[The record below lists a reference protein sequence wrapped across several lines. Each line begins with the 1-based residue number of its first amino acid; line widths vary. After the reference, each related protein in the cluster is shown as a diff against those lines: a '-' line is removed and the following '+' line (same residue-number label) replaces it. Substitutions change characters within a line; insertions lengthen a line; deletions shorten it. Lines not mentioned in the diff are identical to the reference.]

1 MTSVQTESEI
11 LDTHIKLT
19 TGEKVDCFIRRH
31 WAELV
36 PRLAMPV
43 AVALI
48 SLAVILFRSMG
59 GLLVVDVPPL
69 RFNPTAN
76 YAVTFDLPNLA
87 LFVLILIAISL
98 SYYMYIE
105 WNDDYLIL
113 TNQRVITW
121 HRVLLGRHSQSQ
133 IAIEDIQS
141 VTSSTATYLQQW
153 LNYGTIII
161 TSASYGTKLVFK
173 RASDPR
179 EMQRRIDARV
189 KAFRQQQTHEDYRSL
204 IEANVYGQDI
214 PKPVA
219 PSRDLSKLNPPIIRW
234 LVRENPHIN
243 TQTGTI
249 TWRKHWVYIPIMLL
263 PPFSFLVISFSAV
276 AVMNQLV
283 YFHILDLVLFSIGVV
298 AFFLIWAWYEIEDER
313 NELYIL
319 TTSQVIEVEKKP
331 LGPEKRNTAGLD
343 KITNVTYRTDLISRI
358 FGYGNVIIDTAG
370 EARIT
375 FQRLPTPEE
384 VVATVNEYISR
395 YKKAE
400 RERNLQ
406 ETLTLIRHYHES
418 IQPHHEQAK
427 PTNGEGISVGKRS
440 GSGTS

>member
-1 MTSVQTESEI
+1 MSKVQISENEI

-31 WAELV
+31 WAELI
-36 PRLAMPV
+36 PKLAIPV
-43 AVALI
+43 IVAFV
-48 SLAVILFRSMG
+48 SLAVMTFRSMG
-59 GLLVVDVPPL
+59 G
-69 RFNPTAN
+69 FNPTTEQ
-76 YAVTFDLPNLA
+76 VVVFDWPNLS
-87 LFVLILIAISL
+87 LFMVFIVSLILA
-98 SYYMYIE
+98 YYMYIE

-141 VTSSTATYLQQW
+141 VAASTTTYLQQW

-179 EMQRRIDARV
+179 EMQRRVDARV
-189 KAFRQQQTHEDYRSL
+189 KAFRQHQTQEDYRSL
-204 IEANVYGQDI
+204 IEAKIHGQEA
-214 PKPVA
+214 PKPVT
-219 PSRDLSKLNPPIIRW
+219 PSRDLSKPNPPIVRW
-234 LVRENPHIN
+234 FVPENPHIN
-243 TQTGTI
+243 QQNGVI
-249 TWRKHWVYIPIMLL
+249 TWHKHWVYMPIMLL
-263 PPFSFLVISFSAV
+263 PPLGFLTISFVSLAI
-276 AVMNQLV
+276 MNQL
-283 YFHILDLVLFSIGVV
+283 FHFYPIEMILFSLAVVVLFV
-298 AFFLIWAWYEIEDER
+298 IWAWYEIEDER

-319 TTSQVIEVEKKP
+319 TATQVIEVEKKP

-358 FGYGNVIIDTAG
+358 FGYGNVVIETAG

-384 VVATVNEYISR
+384 VVATVNEYVSR
-395 YKKAE
+395 FKKAE

-418 IQPHHEQAK
+418 MQPQGEEAKQA
-427 PTNGEGISVGKRS
+427 NGEKVSMGKRS